1 MSIRPFLGLML
12 ILSDVVKVGDIVGR
26 RSYNSDTMFR
36 IEEIHGDIAY
46 LKGIFFRLTA
56 DAPISDLEIISRE
69 EYQRAEQI
77 EFDQY
82 RTILP
87 PVMSQMRSY
96 DNGDFYISGRI
107 LHIDGDEEYLQKS
120 IKLYKYA
127 KVYAQAFAIPEKEMG
142 VRVPELVKKLR
153 PNIVVITGHDALED
167 KEHEEDLNS
176 YRSSKYFVETVNAL
190 REIEPSLDYL
200 IVIAGACQSH
210 FEALIGS
217 GANFASSPKRIN
229 IHALDPAIIASTVA
243 LTPYEEEVDLRE
255 AIEKTIAKIAGIGG
269 LQTKGTLRY
278 GIRKV

>member
-1 MSIRPFLGLML
+1 MSE
-12 ILSDVVKVGDIVGR
+12 VVKVGDIVGR

-36 IEEIHGDIAY
+36 IENIVDETAY

-56 DAPISDLEIISRE
+56 DAPLNDLEVISSE
-69 EYQRAEQI
+69 EYQRAEQV

-107 LHIDGDEEYLQKS
+107 LHVDGDEEYLQKS

-127 KVYAQAFAIPEKEMG
+127 KVYAQAFAVEEKDMK
-142 VRVPELVKKLR
+142 VKVPELVRRLR

-167 KEHEEDLNS
+167 KEHEDDLSS

-190 REIEPSLDYL
+190 REMEPSLDYL

-229 IHALDPAIIASTVA
+229 IHALDPAIIATMVG
-243 LTPYEEEVDLRE
+243 LTDKGEDIDL
-255 AIEKTIAKIAGIGG
+255 IGILSKTKYGSDGIGG
-269 LQTKGTLRY
+269 IKTKGTMYVGYPR
-278 GIRKV
+278 

>member
-1 MSIRPFLGLML
+1 MMMSE
-12 ILSDVVKVGDIVGR
+12 VVKVGDIVGR
-26 RSYNSDTMFR
+26 HSYNSDIMFR
-36 IEEIHGDIAY
+36 IEKIEGDTAY

-127 KVYAQAFAIPEKEMG
+127 KVYAQAFAIPEKEMQT
-142 VRVPELVKKLR
+142 RVPELVKKLR

-167 KEHEEDLNS
+167 KEHEDDLNS
-176 YRSSKYFVETVNAL
+176 YRSSKYFVETVNKL

-229 IHALDPAIIASTVA
+229 IHALDPAIIAATVA
-243 LTPYEEEVDLRE
+243 LTPYEEQVDLRQ

>member
-1 MSIRPFLGLML
+1 MRMSQE
-12 ILSDVVKVGDIVGR
+12 VKVGDIVGR

-36 IEEIHGDIAY
+36 IEEIVGDTAY

-69 EYQRAEQI
+69 EYQRAEQV

-87 PVMSQMRSY
+87 PVMNQMRSY

-127 KVYAQAFAIPEKEMG
+127 KVYAQAFAVPEKEMKTK
-142 VRVPELVKKLR
+142 VPELVKRLR

-167 KEHEEDLNS
+167 KEHEDDLNS

-190 REIEPSLDYL
+190 REIEPYLDYL

-229 IHALDPAIIASTVA
+229 IHALDPAIIAATIA
-243 LTPYEEEVDLRE
+243 LTPYEEQVDLRE

-278 GIRKV
+278 GIRKL

>member
-1 MSIRPFLGLML
+1 M
-12 ILSDVVKVGDIVGR
+12 SDVVKVGDIVGR

-46 LKGIFFRLTA
+46 LMGIFFRLTA

-142 VRVPELVKKLR
+142 VRVPELVKKL
-153 PNIVVITGHDALED
+153 I
-167 KEHEEDLNS
+167 
-176 YRSSKYFVETVNAL
+176 
-190 REIEPSLDYL
+190 SL
-200 IVIAGACQSH
+200 
-210 FEALIGS
+210 
-217 GANFASSPKRIN
+217 
-229 IHALDPAIIASTVA
+229 
-243 LTPYEEEVDLRE
+243 
-255 AIEKTIAKIAGIGG
+255 
-269 LQTKGTLRY
+269 
-278 GIRKV
+278 

>member
-1 MSIRPFLGLML
+1 
-12 ILSDVVKVGDIVGR
+12 
-26 RSYNSDTMFR
+26 
-36 IEEIHGDIAY
+36 
-46 LKGIFFRLTA
+46 
-56 DAPISDLEIISRE
+56 
-69 EYQRAEQI
+69 
-77 EFDQY
+77 
-82 RTILP
+82 
-87 PVMSQMRSY
+87 
-96 DNGDFYISGRI
+96 
-107 LHIDGDEEYLQKS
+107 
-120 IKLYKYA
+120 
-127 KVYAQAFAIPEKEMG
+127 MG

>member
-1 MSIRPFLGLML
+1 MSE
-12 ILSDVVKVGDIVGR
+12 VVKVGDIVGR
-26 RSYNSDTMFR
+26 RSYNLDTMFR
-36 IEEIHGDIAY
+36 IENISGDTAY

-56 DAPISDLEIISRE
+56 DAPISDLEIISSE

-77 EFDQY
+77 EFNQY
-82 RTILP
+82 QMILP

-142 VRVPELVKKLR
+142 IRVPELVRKLR
-153 PNIVVITGHDALED
+153 PNIVVITGHDALENKD
-167 KEHEEDLNS
+167 QDDDLNS

-229 IHALDPAIIASTVA
+229 IHALDPAIIAATVA
-243 LTPYEEEVDLRE
+243 LTPYEEQVDLRE

>member
-1 MSIRPFLGLML
+1 M
-12 ILSDVVKVGDIVGR
+12 SDVVKVGDIVGR

-190 REIEPSLDYL
+190 REIEPSLDYRRSL
-200 IVIAGACQSH
+200 SIT
-210 FEALIGS
+210 F
-217 GANFASSPKRIN
+217 
-229 IHALDPAIIASTVA
+229 
-243 LTPYEEEVDLRE
+243 
-255 AIEKTIAKIAGIGG
+255 
-269 LQTKGTLRY
+269 
-278 GIRKV
+278 

>member
-1 MSIRPFLGLML
+1 MRMSE
-12 ILSDVVKVGDIVGR
+12 VVKVGDIVGR

-36 IEEIHGDIAY
+36 IENIVDETAY

-56 DAPISDLEIISRE
+56 DAPLNDLEVISSE
-69 EYQRAEQI
+69 EYQRAEQV

-107 LHIDGDEEYLQKS
+107 LHVDGDEEYLQKS

-127 KVYAQAFAIPEKEMG
+127 KVYAQAFAVEEKDMK
-142 VRVPELVKKLR
+142 VKVPELVRRLR

-167 KEHEEDLNS
+167 KEHEDDLSS

-190 REIEPSLDYL
+190 REMEPSLDYL

-229 IHALDPAIIASTVA
+229 IHALDPAIIAATVA
-243 LTPYEEEVDLRE
+243 LTPYEEQVDLRE
-255 AIEKTIAKIAGIGG
+255 AIEKTIAQIAGIGG